1 MIILYTTGCPKC
13 KVLEKK
19 LREKGIEHIICNN
32 VNKMLDMGFTNVPI
46 LDVDGVMMDFIT
58 ATKWING
65 KE

>member
-19 LREKGIEHIICNN
+19 LREKDIEYTVFSD
-32 VNKMLDMGFTNVPI
+32 VNKMLDMGFTNVPV
-46 LDVDGVMMDFIT
+46 LDVDGARMDFVT